1 MMNKKHFFFL
11 SMLFSLILGFTAC
24 GDDDET
30 PTPQPNPVTPADNTS
45 KGGGGDNGNGDDNDD
60 DDDDDDDDEVGVAM
74 AIDVTQTLVLKFK
87 VKPTGVTFNGITY
100 GSSDIKGPDAN
111 GDFYIEVSGAKDGNL
126 SVEYGSAFF
135 TETVPVKFGDNEVV
149 ELNIPAVKK
158 SSNTQSLA
166 ALGGAVGSVTNDT
179 ENQSEDQMNGE
190 LDGVQ
195 AQIDIP
201 AGLTLMNA
209 NGGAY
214 TGSDDFSITVYTP
227 AASPASLSTLTNGKV
242 IGCEVLAV
250 RCTPDGAL
258 FSTPVDVKVQIPEVA
273 SYSLKLFN
281 SANKSETRAIT
292 AIGGDWY
299 QASIPHFSSWIYS
312 LNSKITNVSTELVEI
327 AKGKDEVSKGGQN
340 IITYAK
346 NYGYET
352 DDMPAAAKQ
361 FVSALFCTPKRKIMR
376 SFSFYAPSEG
386 IFDWTVKQ
394 TVRTYTFDS
403 NGKTFQVKFHGSA
416 EPQVSFRNSGTSESQ
431 DSITH
436 HGGGSL

>member
-1 MMNKKHFFFL
+1 
-11 SMLFSLILGFTAC
+11 
-24 GDDDET
+24 
-30 PTPQPNPVTPADNTS
+30 
-45 KGGGGDNGNGDDNDD
+45 
-60 DDDDDDDDEVGVAM
+60 M

-111 GDFYIEVSGAKDGNL
+111 GDFYIEVSSAKDGNL

-166 ALGGAVGSVTNDT
+166 ALGGAAGSVTNDT

-227 AASPASLSTLTNGKV
+227 AQSPESESTFTENKSFD
-242 IGCEVLAV
+242 CAVLAV
-250 RCTPDGAL
+250 HCTPDGAL
-258 FSTPVDVKVQIPEVA
+258 FSTPVDIKVQIPEV
-273 SYSLKLFN
+273 SGYNIKLIN

-312 LNSKITNVSTELVEI
+312 LNAKITSITSELVEI
-327 AKGKDEVSKGGQN
+327 ASGQYEVSKGSRTE
-340 IITYAK
+340 IPYTK
-346 NYGYET
+346 DYGYELIGT
-352 DDMPAAAKQ
+352 VPAVVKQ
-361 FVSALFCTPKRKIMR
+361 FTSILFSASKRTI
-376 SFSFYAPSEG
+376 SSAFSIYAPSKG
-386 IFDWTVKQ
+386 VLDWTVKQ
-394 TVRTYTFDS
+394 TVRTYTFNS

-416 EPQVSFRNSGTSESQ
+416 EPQVSFRSSGTSESQ